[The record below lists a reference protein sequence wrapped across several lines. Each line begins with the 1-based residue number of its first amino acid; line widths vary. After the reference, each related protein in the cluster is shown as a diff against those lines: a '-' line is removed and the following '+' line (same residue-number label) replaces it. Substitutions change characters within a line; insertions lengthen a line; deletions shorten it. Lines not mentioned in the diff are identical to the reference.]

1 MRSYEPMT
9 ITTTRGQVHNGI
21 VRKDA
26 PDEVILVL
34 NAKDTV
40 RIGREDIDEMLPGT
54 ISVMPAGL
62 DKQLTAQELIDL
74 VTFLRAAK

>member
-1 MRSYEPMT
+1 MT
-9 ITTTRGQVHNGI
+9 ISTRGGQVHNGI

-26 PDEVILVL
+26 PDEVVLVL
-34 NAKDTV
+34 NAKDIV
-40 RIGREDIDEMLPGT
+40 RIGREDIDEMIPGT
-54 ISVMPAGL
+54 TSIMPTGL